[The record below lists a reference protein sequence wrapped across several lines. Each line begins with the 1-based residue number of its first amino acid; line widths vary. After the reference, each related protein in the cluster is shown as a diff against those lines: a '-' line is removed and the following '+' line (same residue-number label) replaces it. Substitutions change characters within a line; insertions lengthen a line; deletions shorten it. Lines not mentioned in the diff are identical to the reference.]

1 MPQKALQYAVWMLAS
16 LVSPHSHTTHERL
29 YGAAKRAV
37 EFFSKTSDSDIATT
51 KNMELVQTIILISTY
66 ELMRGFYDVA
76 WISASRAFRMVQL
89 MRLHEVDGGAQN
101 PFLDQND
108 LTEKEECRRAFWM
121 AYLLDNLFAVRGNWS
136 VTLRESMA
144 STLPFPFCNVF

>member
-16 LVSPHSHTTHERL
+16 LVSPQSHSTHERL

-37 EFFSKTSDSDIATT
+37 ELSSKASDADIATT
-51 KNMELVQTIILISTY
+51 QDMELVQAIILVSTY
-66 ELMRGFYDVA
+66 ESMRGFYDMA
-76 WISASRAFRMVQL
+76 WMSAGRAFRMVQL
-89 MRLHEVDGGAQN
+89 MRLHEVDGGSQN
-101 PFLDQND
+101 PFLDQHD

-136 VTLRESMA
+136 VTLRENIA
-144 STLPFPFCNVF
+144 STLPFPLHSVF